1 MTRLVVLL
9 IALLALTAAP
19 AEAAGLSATKRV
31 LNRQMAHAGAYSGA
45 YVVDLD
51 TNRVLYANKA
61 DTPRMPASVNKLYT
75 ASTALLLYGAEGRLT
90 TSVLAPALPDDTGT
104 IAGNLVLRGG
114 GDPTFDQSDVA
125 GVATRLVNGGLT
137 HVEGRILGDES
148 AFDAFRGVPSSH
160 YALTSD
166 VGPLSALS
174 YDHGVTGR
182 RRPFWQAHPA
192 QFTADALTKALKKRG
207 VTVDGRARAGR
218 ASAGMT
224 PLTEWDSPT
233 IGQIIGQMLPPSDN
247 YDAEMLAKDLG
258 ADYGAAG
265 STAAGTAVVRS
276 TIARFGITPTIVDGS
291 GLSRLDRTSP
301 HQVVKLLAG
310 MAATDQGP
318 ALDGALAVVGR
329 TGTVYNRMRGT
340 AAQDRCHTKT
350 GTLHDVSALAGYCT
364 TLGGDR
370 LAFAFL
376 MNYVYPLGAHVLQ
389 DKMTVALARYSG

>member
-1 MTRLVVLL
+1 MTRLCLLL
-9 IALLALTAAP
+9 IALLALVAAP

-31 LNRQMAHAGAYSGA
+31 LNREMARAGAYSGA

-51 TNRVLYANKA
+51 TNRVLYAKKG

-104 IAGNLVLRGG
+104 IQGNLVLRGG
-114 GDPTFDQSDVA
+114 GDPTLDKTAVGKIA
-125 GVATRLVNGGLT
+125 GRLVNGGLT
-137 HVEGRILGDES
+137 HIEGRILGDES

-174 YDHGVTGR
+174 YDHGVTGK

-207 VTVDGRARAGR
+207 VTVDGKARAGR

-233 IGQIIGQMLPPSDN
+233 IAQIIGQMLPPSDN

-258 ADYGAAG
+258 ADYGATG

-276 TIARFGITPTIVDGS
+276 TIARFGITPAIVDGS

-301 HQVVKLLAG
+301 HQVVNLLSG
-310 MAATDQGP
+310 MADTDQGT

-340 AAQDRCHTKT
+340 AAQDRCHAKT
-350 GTLHDVSALAGYCT
+350 GTLHDVSALAGYCL

-370 LAFAFL
+370 VAFAFL
-376 MNYVYPLGAHVLQ
+376 MNAVYPLAAHVLQ

>member
-1 MTRLVVLL
+1 MTRLCLL
-9 IALLALTAAP
+9 LLALLALSAAP

-31 LNRQMAHAGAYSGA
+31 LNREMARAGAYSGA

-51 TNRVLYANKA
+51 TNRVLYADKP

-75 ASTALLLYGAEGRLT
+75 ASTALLLYGAQGQLT
-90 TSVLAPALPDDTGT
+90 TTVLAPGLPDDTGT
-104 IAGNLVLRGG
+104 IQGNLVLRGG
-114 GDPTFDQSDVA
+114 GDPTFDATDLGQL
-125 GVATRLVNGGLT
+125 ATRLVNGGLT
-137 HVEGRILGDES
+137 HIEGRVLGDES
-148 AFDAFRGVPSSH
+148 AFDTFRGVPSSH

-174 YDHGVTGR
+174 YDHGVTGK
-182 RRPFWQAHPA
+182 RRPFWQPSPA
-192 QFTADALTKALKKRG
+192 QFTADALTKALKTRG
-207 VTVDGRARAGR
+207 VTIDAKARAGR

-233 IGQIIGQMLPPSDN
+233 IGQIIAQMLPPSDN
-247 YDAEMLAKDLG
+247 YDAETLAKDLG

-276 TIARFGITPTIVDGS
+276 TIARFGIAPTIVDGS

-301 HQVVKLLAG
+301 RQVVTLLSG
-310 MAATDQGP
+310 MAATDQGT
-318 ALDGALAVVGR
+318 ALDSALAVVGR

-350 GTLHDVSALAGYCT
+350 GTLHDVSSLAGYCT

-370 LAFAFL
+370 VAFAFL

-389 DKMTVALARYSG
+389 DKMTVALARYTG

>member
-1 MTRLVVLL
+1 MTRLCLLL

-31 LNRQMAHAGAYSGA
+31 LNREMARAGAYSGA

-51 TNRVLYANKA
+51 TNRVLYAKRA

-75 ASTALLLYGAEGRLT
+75 ASTALLLYGPEGRLT

-104 IAGNLVLRGG
+104 VQGNLVLRGG
-114 GDPTFDQSDVA
+114 GDPTFDKTDVGKLA
-125 GVATRLVNGGLT
+125 ARLVDGGLT

-174 YDHGVTGR
+174 YDHGVTGK

-207 VTVDGRARAGR
+207 VAVDGKARAGR

-224 PLTEWDSPT
+224 PLTQWDSPT
-233 IGQIIGQMLPPSDN
+233 IGQIVGQMLPPSDN

-258 ADYGAAG
+258 ADFGAAG

-301 HQVVKLLAG
+301 HQVVKLLSG
-310 MAATDQGP
+310 MADTDQGT
-318 ALDGALAVVGR
+318 ALDAALAVVGR

-340 AAQDRCHTKT
+340 AAQDRCHAKT
-350 GTLHDVSALAGYCT
+350 GTLHDVSSLAGYCM

-370 LAFAFL
+370 VAFAFL
-376 MNYVYPLGAHVLQ
+376 MNSVYPLGAHVLQ
-389 DKMTVALARYSG
+389 DRMTVALARYSG